1 MNEFFLIGVFIE
13 KEKILSFLG
22 FLKNKF
28 KLNTEKV
35 YVYNVEGKE
44 KEYLVT
50 FSVKDKVKFLKG
62 VYGSTIV
69 HTKNK
74 SIFSINALNK
84 LIDTLNVDK
93 TIPNDKFEIDWEEYG
108 NKLIIISNGELFI
121 GNLEKIE
128 DKSIFFN

>member
-69 HTKNK
+69 HKKNK

-121 GNLEKIE
+121 RNLEKIE
-128 DKSIFFN
+128 DNSIFFN

>member
-93 TIPNDKFEIDWEEYG
+93 IIPNDKFEIDWEEYG

>member
-108 NKLIIISNGELFI
+108 NKLIII
-121 GNLEKIE
+121 
-128 DKSIFFN
+128 